1 MAAERLGVYVYIYVG
16 TLRCIRRV
24 VNSARDSA
32 ELLIASGRDELR
44 DGSLDGHSGT
54 YNDADSPTVS
64 RSSSP
69 RYDPR
74 SCTHGPD
81 LCSPIGQPH
90 ITVLASCN

>member
-44 DGSLDGHSGT
+44 DGSLDGHSG
-54 YNDADSPTVS
+54 YV
-64 RSSSP
+64 
-69 RYDPR
+69 
-74 SCTHGPD
+74 
-81 LCSPIGQPH
+81 Q
-90 ITVLASCN
+90 